1 MQKFISQILPPE
13 YYDSHPIG
21 EFYQHLV
28 NEGRLCYDWH
38 DSEFS
43 RTEIGNLTIVS
54 GIGID
59 IDIFEWKW
67 RSIAFYSQLQRGTD
81 DPGCQN
87 WGRRCQLTCQFTR

>member
-59 IDIFEWKW
+59 IDIFEWKLRIVFCYIIW
-67 RSIAFYSQLQRGTD
+67 MFLRMI
-81 DPGCQN
+81 
-87 WGRRCQLTCQFTR
+87 